1 MARLG
6 SCIWLTILLV
16 SASARGQ
23 DPGQSPMNQPI
34 PPPPPP
40 PPATSTAPLPPSEDL
55 PPEEDESVAP
65 DHYSFNPIECD
76 RNIKVGM
83 FYMHK
88 GSFRAAAVRFDA
100 ASKWNPTSAEAFFR
114 LGEARDK
121 LKDKAKARLAYEK
134 VVQIAPDSRQAHEA
148 KKKLGKG

>member
-6 SCIWLTILLV
+6 SCIWLAVLLV
-16 SASARGQ
+16 SASARAQ
-23 DPGQSPMNQPI
+23 DPRQTTQQI

-40 PPATSTAPLPPSEDL
+40 PPASSTAPLPPPEDL

-65 DHYSFNPIECD
+65 EHYSFNPIECD

-83 FYMHK
+83 YYMHK

-100 ASKWNPTSAEAFFR
+100 ASKWNPTSAEAFLR
-114 LGEARDK
+114 LGEAREK

-134 VVQIAPDSRQAHEA
+134 VLQVAPDSRQAHEA